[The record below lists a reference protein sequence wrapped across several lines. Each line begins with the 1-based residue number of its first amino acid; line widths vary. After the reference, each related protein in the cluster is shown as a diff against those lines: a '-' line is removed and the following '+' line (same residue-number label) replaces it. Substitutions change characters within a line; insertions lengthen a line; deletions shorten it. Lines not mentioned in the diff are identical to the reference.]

1 MRATLGLITAVLTG
15 IAASAVA
22 VLAPSLAAT
31 ASAATSQPNQ
41 VVTVQASS
49 SSSTTARFDLWT
61 RLSTGGFK
69 HHSGPITAYI
79 GQNGIGATREGLA
92 RTPAGVFSL
101 TEAFGNQPT
110 NGTRLPYFQANR
122 ADWWNEV
129 SSSPAYNTHV
139 HQTYSPGWP
148 SENLYTA
155 GAVYAHAVVI
165 DYNRFPVR
173 AGAGSGFFLHVTN
186 GHPTAGCVAIAAS
199 SLDYVMRWLNPAAHP
214 VISMGVGSQATSIIS
229 QANAAAAK
237 HNPQG
242 HLDSVTGGRGTVHAV
257 GWAADPDSPSARLNI
272 DIYIDGRAAG
282 RYSTG
287 VYRPDV
293 AAARPFG
300 AYQGFDFTLTGVV
313 NGWHTVC
320 VYALNISYGTGNP
333 RLGCRDIPVNPA

>member
-1 MRATLGLITAVLTG
+1 VKAILGFLTAVLTG
-15 IAASAVA
+15 LAATLVA
-22 VLAPSLAAT
+22 VLAPPLAGIAGAAT
-31 ASAATSQPNQ
+31 QPNQ
-41 VVTVQASS
+41 VLTVQAASS
-49 SSSTTARFDLWT
+49 SATTARFDVWT
-61 RLSTGGFK
+61 RLSTGGFQ
-69 HHSGPITAYI
+69 HHSGPITAYV
-79 GQNGIGATREGLA
+79 GQSGVGATREGLA
-92 RTPAGVFSL
+92 RTPAGVFGL
-101 TEAFGNQPT
+101 TQAFGNQPS
-110 NGTRLPYFQANR
+110 NGTRLPYFQATR

-129 SSSPAYNTHV
+129 SGSPAYNTHV
-139 HQTYSPGWP
+139 HQAYSPGWP

-155 GAVYAHAVVI
+155 GAVYSHAVVI

-214 VISMGVGSQATSIIS
+214 VISIGVGSQATSIIS

-257 GWAADPDSPSARLNI
+257 GWAADPDSPSGRLSV
-272 DIYIDGRAAG
+272 DLYIDGRRAG

-300 AYQGFDFTLTGVV
+300 AYQGFNFTLPGVI

-320 VYALNISYGTGNP
+320 LYAINVSLGTGNP

>member
-1 MRATLGLITAVLTG
+1 MRATLGLVSAVLTG
-15 IAASAVA
+15 IAATVVA
-22 VLAPSLAAT
+22 VLAPPLAAK
-31 ASAATSQPNQ
+31 ASAATQPNQ
-41 VVTVQASS
+41 VITVQAGSS
-49 SSSTTARFDLWT
+49 TSTTARFDLWT
-61 RLSTGGFK
+61 RLSTGGFE
-69 HHSGPITAYI
+69 HHSGPVTAYI
-79 GQNGIGATREGLA
+79 GQAGVGATREGLA
-92 RTPAGVFSL
+92 RTPAGVFGL
-101 TEAFGNQPT
+101 TQAFGNQPT
-110 NGTRLPYFQANR
+110 NGTRLPYFQATR

-129 SSSPAYNTHV
+129 SGSSAYNTHV

-199 SLDYVMRWLNPAAHP
+199 SLDYVMRWLNPVAHP
-214 VISMGVGSQATSIIS
+214 VISIGVGSQATSIIT
-229 QANAAAAK
+229 QANAAAAL

-257 GWAADPDSPSARLNI
+257 GWAADPDSPSGRLAI
-272 DIYIDGRAAG
+272 DLYIDGRLAG

-300 AYQGFDFTLTGVV
+300 SYQGFNFTLTGVI

-320 VYALNISYGTGNP
+320 VYAINVSLGTGNP

>member
-1 MRATLGLITAVLTG
+1 MRAILGLASTVLTG
-15 IAASAVA
+15 LAATAVA
-22 VLAPSLAAT
+22 VLAPPLAGT
-31 ASAATSQPNQ
+31 ASAATQHNQ
-41 VVTVQASS
+41 VITVQASS
-49 SSSTTARFDLWT
+49 SYSTTARVDLWT
-61 RLSTGGFK
+61 RLSTGGFR
-69 HHSGPITAYI
+69 HQWGPITAYI
-79 GQNGIGATREGLA
+79 GQNGIGATREGLS
-92 RTPAGVFSL
+92 RTPAGVFGL
-101 TEAFGNQPT
+101 TQAFGNQPN
-110 NGTRLPYFQANR
+110 NGTRLPYFQATR

-139 HQTYSPGWP
+139 RQTYSPGWP

-186 GHPTAGCVAIAAS
+186 GHPTAGCVAITAS
-199 SLDYVMRWLNPAAHP
+199 HLTTVMRWLNPVAHP
-214 VISMGVGSQATSIIS
+214 LISMGVGSQATSIIT

-242 HLDSVTGGRGTVHAV
+242 YLDSLTGGRGTVRAV
-257 GWAADPDSPSARLNI
+257 GWAADPDAPSGRLAI
-272 DIYIDGRAAG
+272 DIYVDGRRAG

-300 AYQGFDFTLTGVV
+300 AYQGFAFTLTGVTS
-313 NGWHTVC
+313 GSRTVC
-320 VYALNISYGTGNP
+320 LYAINVSLGTANP
-333 RLGCRDIPVNPA
+333 RLGCRTIAVSPA